1 MYLHW
6 RKKKST
12 ISKIIIYNL
21 KRQVPLQVCF
31 NFLVLAE
38 NWAMDSDLKKNFK
51 ANPISKG
58 SFHRCLCFSFIELKW
73 LIGPKK
79 TLGFEGDFAKG
90 NAVKESRQ
98 NSEEVLGVEIL
109 SDTTLTR
116 GVGILSTLTMS
127 ITEVHMLQKSFCLL
141 IIVC

>member
-1 MYLHW
+1 
-6 RKKKST
+6 
-12 ISKIIIYNL
+12 
-21 KRQVPLQVCF
+21 
-31 NFLVLAE
+31 
-38 NWAMDSDLKKNFK
+38 MDEEERPEEVQGLLPQLGICVFHLLNKGDL
-51 ANPISKG
+51 
-58 SFHRCLCFSFIELKW
+58 LD
-73 LIGPKK
+73 PKK

-127 ITEVHMLQKSFCLL
+127 ITEVDMLQKSFCLL
-141 IIVC
+141 IIC

>member
-1 MYLHW
+1 MFFHLLN
-6 RKKKST
+6 KG
-12 ISKIIIYNL
+12 
-21 KRQVPLQVCF
+21 
-31 NFLVLAE
+31 
-38 NWAMDSDLKKNFK
+38 DL
-51 ANPISKG
+51 
-58 SFHRCLCFSFIELKW
+58 LD
-73 LIGPKK
+73 PKK

-141 IIVC
+141 IIW

>member
-1 MYLHW
+1 
-6 RKKKST
+6 
-12 ISKIIIYNL
+12 
-21 KRQVPLQVCF
+21 
-31 NFLVLAE
+31 
-38 NWAMDSDLKKNFK
+38 MD
-51 ANPISKG
+51 
-58 SFHRCLCFSFIELKW
+58 
-73 LIGPKK
+73 PKK

-127 ITEVHMLQKSFCLL
+127 ITEVHMLQKKLL
-141 IIVC
+141 PINNFWLILSIFE

>member
-1 MYLHW
+1 
-6 RKKKST
+6 
-12 ISKIIIYNL
+12 
-21 KRQVPLQVCF
+21 
-31 NFLVLAE
+31 
-38 NWAMDSDLKKNFK
+38 MD
-51 ANPISKG
+51 
-58 SFHRCLCFSFIELKW
+58 
-73 LIGPKK
+73 PKK

-127 ITEVHMLQKSFCLL
+127 ITEVNMLQKSICLF
-141 IIVC
+141 IICQLFE

>member
-1 MYLHW
+1 MFFHLILN
-6 RKKKST
+6 KG
-12 ISKIIIYNL
+12 
-21 KRQVPLQVCF
+21 
-31 NFLVLAE
+31 
-38 NWAMDSDLKKNFK
+38 DLLDPKKN
-51 ANPISKG
+51 
-58 SFHRCLCFSFIELKW
+58 
-73 LIGPKK
+73 
-79 TLGFEGDFAKG
+79 LGFEGDFAKG

-141 IIVC
+141 IIFS